1 MLEAFLNNNLI
12 MIAVVAVLAVLL
24 LFGIIREVL
33 QRIDAAQTKKNLP
46 TVYRILNERLR
57 RKFPEFANEFTV
69 VSAQKMVEA
78 REARD
83 RDFSQW
89 SDELVRRI
97 DSGEELSEDD
107 RDDFRHVPFSA
118 YLRTSMSPE
127 FIKHINSDVAREKL
141 LSTIV
146 SDAYYRGLGVKLRVW
161 IDKDGNWASGVGDKT
176 PPEDW

>member
-1 MLEAFLNNNLI
+1 MNNSQI
-12 MIAVVAVLAVLL
+12 MIAVVAILAIFL

-57 RKFPEFANEFTV
+57 RKFPDFSNEFTV
-69 VSAQKMVEA
+69 FSAQKMVEA
-78 REARD
+78 REMRD
-83 RDFSQW
+83 KDFSQW
-89 SDELVRRI
+89 NAELVRRI
-97 DSGEELSEDD
+97 DAGEKLSEDD
-107 RDDFRHVPFSA
+107 RDDFRHGPFSA

-127 FIKHINSDVAREKL
+127 FIKYINSDVAREKL